1 MSVSVNVSDVVLC
14 DDDAPA
20 DFERVYREQAT
31 YVLKLL
37 VRLGVERPQCEDLA
51 HDVFEVLFLKLP
63 GLALEER
70 QSVSAMRAF
79 LFRITWNRVANHRR
93 LRAMREEQS
102 SDEAPEEQ
110 AAPAHDPVIARELA
124 RHLSKLSTQQVA
136 IFVGFEVFG
145 LTAGEL
151 AEEQCID
158 EREVRRVLE
167 EARRI
172 IRRSV
177 RPPQE
182 VE

>member
-1 MSVSVNVSDVVLC
+1 MSAGLNTSDVVLC

-20 DFERVYREQAT
+20 DFERIYREQAT

-37 VRLGVERPQCEDLA
+37 HRFGVRKALCEDLA

-63 GLALEER
+63 TLPAEER
-70 QSVSAMRAF
+70 HSVAAMRAY
-79 LFRITWNRVANHRR
+79 LFRIAWNRVANHRR
-93 LRAMREEQS
+93 RALRQEEPRVDS
-102 SDEAPEEQ
+102 LEEQ
-110 AAPAHDPVIARELA
+110 AAPDRDHVEAQELA
-124 RHLSKLSTQQVA
+124 RHLMRLTPHQLAVF
-136 IFVGFEVFG
+136 IGFEVFG

-151 AEEQCID
+151 AEDHRTD
-158 EREVRRVLE
+158 ERTVRKVLD

-177 RPPQE
+177 NPSAE

>member
-1 MSVSVNVSDVVLC
+1 MSASVNVSDVVLI

-20 DFERVYREQAT
+20 DFERIYREQST

-37 VRLGVERPQCEDLA
+37 FRLGISREHCEDLA

-63 GLALEER
+63 ALDLEER
-70 QSVSAMRAF
+70 HSVSAMRAF

-93 LRAMREEQS
+93 LRASREEQV

-110 AAPAHDPVIARELA
+110 PAPTRDPVLARELA
-124 RHLSKLSTQQVA
+124 RILSKLSTRQAA

-151 AEEQCID
+151 AEEQRID
-158 EREVRRVLE
+158 EREVRKVLE
-167 EARRI
+167 DARRI

-177 RPPQE
+177 RPPLE
-182 VE
+182 VD